1 MPRWYRFCYS
11 HNYLVAIAVVFIV
24 SAIMIATSGCDP
36 NTADT
41 SQPNCPFGQ
50 HAVWKGGTATH
61 AKWDCEKG

>member
-1 MPRWYRFCYS
+1 MTKWYNYWYRQS
-11 HNYLVAIAVVFIV
+11 WIAAIGLAIVLIVVAALT
-24 SAIMIATSGCDP
+24 AGCDP

-61 AKWDCEKG
+61 AKWTCEKG